1 MEDQQ
6 IPKNKCS
13 GQPEIITQSETDKK
27 ARGLRNNPN
36 LLLVASACSCRA
48 LSKLPF
54 SLGTAHAPSYITA
67 FSCGCKMGY
76 WIAKHPPR
84 YNYKIIIL
92 HYIETNPAGNRSQS
106 KLWTAKQA
114 RSFLS
119 QQSPLIRFTATHHS
133 CVFVF
138 FSSLP
143 VLYIPLLLF
152 HEHTHARTPSPL
164 VGDCC
169 ASIYEVRQTNC

>member
-1 MEDQQ
+1 MSRTTGNNHTVRNRQ
-6 IPKNKCS
+6 
-13 GQPEIITQSETDKK
+13 KK
-27 ARGLRNNPN
+27 ARGLRNNQN

-54 SLGTAHAPSYITA
+54 SLGTAQAPSYITA

-133 CVFVF
+133 CVFFFF

>member
-1 MEDQQ
+1 MEDEH
-6 IPKNKCS
+6 IPKTKCP

-27 ARGLRNNPN
+27 ARGLRNNQN

-54 SLGTAHAPSYITA
+54 SLGTAQAPSYITA

-133 CVFVF
+133 CVFF
-138 FSSLP
+138 FFF
-143 VLYIPLLLF
+143 IPTSVVHPPAPFPWTHTCSHTFPAGRGLLRLNL
-152 HEHTHARTPSPL
+152 R
-164 VGDCC
+164 G
-169 ASIYEVRQTNC
+169 